1 MLVTIGVEDVLLSRC
16 HLRKRK
22 KTYRYLRKLKIKDYK
37 NCLQASQ
44 IINTVNYLEKKETD
58 VDCLKED
65 KKEFIKNEL
74 ILKA

>member
-16 HLRKRK
+16 HLRKRR
-22 KTYRYLRKLKIKDYK
+22 KTYSYLRKGKTQDYK

-44 IINTVNYLEKKETD
+44 IMITVNYLEKKETD
-58 VDCLKED
+58 ADCLKED
-65 KKEFIKNEL
+65 KKEFIKNKL

>member
-22 KTYRYLRKLKIKDYK
+22 KTYSYWRKLKIQDYK

-44 IINTVNYLEKKETD
+44 IIDTVNYLEKKETD